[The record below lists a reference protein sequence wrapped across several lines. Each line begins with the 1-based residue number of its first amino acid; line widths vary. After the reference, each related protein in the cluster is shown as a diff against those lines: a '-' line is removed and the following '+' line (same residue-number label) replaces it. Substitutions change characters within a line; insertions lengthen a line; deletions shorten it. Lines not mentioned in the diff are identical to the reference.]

1 MRHIGTR
8 LVLLAAIG
16 MVLAAC
22 GGTGDTGATGASGA
36 GTQGAA
42 TAEGGGLSVGAGTE
56 TEGQTDAGA
65 ETEGQTDAGE
75 ETEGQTDAATEAD
88 GVDEPQVA
96 FIPQIVGI
104 PYYDGFEEGAQRAAE
119 EFGVDYV
126 QSGPAQAD
134 PSEQLRILEGFIT
147 QGFDAIVVSPLDP
160 TTLDNAI
167 SEAVDAGI
175 LVAASDAD
183 APGTDRAFYVAQA
196 TDQALGYTLID
207 NLVEQIGGEGQIG
220 IVSGVA
226 NTPSLDAWVE
236 FMQER
241 IETTYPDVEVVGG
254 VRHAPDSETA
264 LSEAQSL
271 MTAFPEIDG
280 LVGVP
285 STAVP
290 GVAQAVQ
297 NAGKAGE
304 IAVIGYG
311 SPNTARPFIESG
323 VMETTVLWDVEQ
335 LGYLT
340 VWAVDY
346 ILEGNEF
353 EPENDV
359 PGFDEPVAWDEE
371 TQTLLLGPPVIY
383 DESNVGDFDF

>member
-1 MRHIGTR
+1 
-8 LVLLAAIG
+8 
-16 MVLAAC
+16 
-22 GGTGDTGATGASGA
+22 
-36 GTQGAA
+36 
-42 TAEGGGLSVGAGTE
+42 
-56 TEGQTDAGA
+56 
-65 ETEGQTDAGE
+65 
-75 ETEGQTDAATEAD
+75 
-88 GVDEPQVA
+88 
-96 FIPQIVGI
+96 
-104 PYYDGFEEGAQRAAE
+104 
-119 EFGVDYV
+119 
-126 QSGPAQAD
+126 
-134 PSEQLRILEGFIT
+134 
-147 QGFDAIVVSPLDP
+147 
-160 TTLDNAI
+160 
-167 SEAVDAGI
+167 
-175 LVAASDAD
+175 
-183 APGTDRAFYVAQA
+183 
-196 TDQALGYTLID
+196 
-207 NLVEQIGGEGQIG
+207 
-220 IVSGVA
+220 
-226 NTPSLDAWVE
+226 
-236 FMQER
+236 
-241 IETTYPDVEVVGG
+241 
-254 VRHAPDSETA
+254 